1 MDYGLAFTFIPNS
14 SKDWISK
21 ALMGVVFALFI
32 PLVVGGIALTGWS
45 IAVARRV
52 IRGEEDVL
60 PEWSEL
66 GQIIIDGLKFIA
78 IIILWN
84 IPLWILVGLNA
95 GLNTFIDVGFLNFL
109 VSCCAGLYG
118 LLVSI
123 LTLGVF
129 GLLADDRSFGE
140 ALNPANA
147 WSVVSANWANTIIV
161 WLVAAI
167 GAALA
172 TTIGVILCVIG
183 IVLGIAYGSALGG
196 HLYGQLYREAQG
208 GEKLATA

>member
-14 SKDWISK
+14 SKDWIGK
-21 ALMGVVFALFI
+21 VLMGVVFALFVPLVIGVI
-32 PLVVGGIALTGWS
+32 PLMGWGIA
-45 IAVARRV
+45 IARRV

-66 GQIIIDGLKFIA
+66 GQMIIDGLKFIA
-78 IIILWN
+78 IFILWY
-84 IPLWILVGLNA
+84 IPVWILVGLAALINVDIVT
-95 GLNTFIDVGFLNFL
+95 LL
-109 VSCCAGLYG
+109 VNCCAAIYG
-118 LLVSI
+118 VLVAI
-123 LTLGVF
+123 LALGVF

-147 WSVVSANWANTIIV
+147 WTVVSANWANTIIV

-167 GAALA
+167 GASLA
-172 TTIGVILCVIG
+172 STISIILCGIG
-183 IVLGIAYGSALGG
+183 IVLGIAYGYALVG

-208 GEKLATA
+208 GEKLAAA